1 LNEIILGVKK
11 MKKLDTPRSKVNYGI
26 RIKMLLGFF
35 IVLLLTLLVGGAGYY
50 GVYMVNQNAEDLGNH
65 WLKASTALAKVV
77 EDTEDTRRTLLFG
90 FTMRADETDYQNSKT
105 DFRSKKIKWEND
117 FSTYEKYVTTTEG
130 KARNVTMR
138 KSFDADMADDDQI
151 WKLVDEGRDVEAQP
165 LLSKSSFDQLLNSMQ
180 DQMASLEIGGYKA
193 VTSAQATKNSVVRLL
208 IMIITLALMVGAVL
222 AVMIARHI
230 SKPLVAVTK
239 VAQSVADG
247 DLNVKIPTIK
257 NRDEIGVL
265 SRAVSEMVHSLR
277 EVIGEVLTQS
287 ESVAATSQELS
298 AAAEEATASSEQVSD
313 TLAQL
318 SAGAADQAISVGDI
332 TVVIEQLA
340 VNAQQVA
347 ENAEVVSQSSG
358 KTARAAELGAVQA
371 ENAVRKIEQIREVSA
386 QTAEVISQLGDQ
398 STQIGQIV
406 DVIKGIA
413 DQTNLLALNAA
424 IEAAR
429 AGEQGRGFAVVAEE
443 VRKLAEQSSMSATQ
457 IATLIGNIQRE
468 TERAVEVME
477 KGKEEVVSGVEAVNL
492 ARNSFRTIVEEVN
505 SVVDQIQLVTA
516 ASQQMALGTTQA
528 VKSVES
534 IGVIAE
540 QTAASA
546 EEVSAASEE
555 QAATMVSVSQSS
567 EALAKLGESL
577 MSVVAKFKV

>member
-1 LNEIILGVKK
+1 
-11 MKKLDTPRSKVNYGI
+11 
-26 RIKMLLGFF
+26 
-35 IVLLLTLLVGGAGYY
+35 
-50 GVYMVNQNAEDLGNH
+50 
-65 WLKASTALAKVV
+65 
-77 EDTEDTRRTLLFG
+77 
-90 FTMRADETDYQNSKT
+90 MR
-105 DFRSKKIKWEND
+105 
-117 FSTYEKYVTTTEG
+117 V
-130 KARNVTMR
+130 
-138 KSFDADMADDDQI
+138 
-151 WKLVDEGRDVEAQP
+151 
-165 LLSKSSFDQLLNSMQ
+165 
-180 DQMASLEIGGYKA
+180 
-193 VTSAQATKNSVVRLL
+193 
-208 IMIITLALMVGAVL
+208 
-222 AVMIARHI
+222 
-230 SKPLVAVTK
+230 
-239 VAQSVADG
+239 
-247 DLNVKIPTIK
+247 
-257 NRDEIGVL
+257 
-265 SRAVSEMVHSLR
+265 
-277 EVIGEVLTQS
+277 
-287 ESVAATSQELS
+287 
-298 AAAEEATASSEQVSD
+298 
-313 TLAQL
+313 
-318 SAGAADQAISVGDI
+318 
-332 TVVIEQLA
+332 
-340 VNAQQVA
+340 
-347 ENAEVVSQSSG
+347 
-358 KTARAAELGAVQA
+358 
-371 ENAVRKIEQIREVSA
+371 
-386 QTAEVISQLGDQ
+386 DQ
-398 STQIGQIV
+398 SKQIGQIV

-577 MSVVAKFKV
+577 MSVVDKFKV